1 MICYQVKS
9 HAQKY
14 QEKHPDMK
22 PGNPYPRDI
31 IASAPVITSHRP
43 TGGELAREH
52 FEDSLG
58 NSVAKDHDLSSISS
72 RNDVSPPTIEGFMD
86 PVELPSEARFTSF
99 DNWPAA
105 LQDVLRSLYAPV
117 DWNDINEVEVL
128 TNGSRKQLKRSQ
140 LMRRRLMKILKEHA
154 AKEWWNGNADDIKEG
169 ELHWH
174 ILLQIMCSEEHREWR
189 EIGTPRTQNEIDDI
203 NYVIRLVNGMWVML
217 ANSDYAMKTGR
228 LKTIQEMVWAL
239 LAYGISIAQNQLL

>member
-1 MICYQVKS
+1 V
-9 HAQKY
+9 
-14 QEKHPDMK
+14 K

-31 IASAPVITSHRP
+31 VAPAPAITPHRP
-43 TGGELAREH
+43 TVGELAREH
-52 FEDSLG
+52 F
-58 NSVAKDHDLSSISS
+58 KDFFIIQ
-72 RNDVSPPTIEGFMD
+72 V
-86 PVELPSEARFTSF
+86 
-99 DNWPAA
+99 
-105 LQDVLRSLYAPV
+105 VLRNLYAPI